1 MLRYHPTP
9 QPRVTNNA
17 LPLAALR
24 FAAFTL
30 RRQLDNPRNAFRRE
44 LLATRLDGI
53 DALRADVFA
62 RLIEARAS

>member
-9 QPRVTNNA
+9 QPRVRNNA
-17 LPLAALR
+17 LPLTALR

-44 LLATRLDGI
+44 LLASRLDAI
-53 DALRADVFA
+53 DAFTADFHA
-62 RLIEARAS
+62 RLLARAS